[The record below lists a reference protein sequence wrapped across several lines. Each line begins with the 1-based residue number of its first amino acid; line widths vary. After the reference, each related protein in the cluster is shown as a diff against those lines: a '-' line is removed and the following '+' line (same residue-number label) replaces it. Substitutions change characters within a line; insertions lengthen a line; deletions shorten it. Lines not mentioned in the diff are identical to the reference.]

1 MATKKITLA
10 QLFCHIPKGEIELV
24 SADFG
29 ITGASGLVIVEANI
43 LDGDG
48 ETLSVI
54 HVPVSMKS
62 YAELCS
68 EMAGTSAPAKGG
80 PTRNLRKLKAK

>member
-10 QLFCHIPKGEIELV
+10 QLFCHIPKGEVELV

-29 ITGASGLVIVEANI
+29 ITGASDLVIVEANI
-43 LDGDG
+43 LSGDG
-48 ETLSVI
+48 GTLSVI
-54 HVPVSMKS
+54 HVPVSSKS

-68 EMAGTSAPAKGG
+68 KMAGTSAPAKGG